1 MANFSTW
8 LLAIFMVMFWLFRAI
23 VALCTQFSIDL
34 LGIVAYDFNWEVIIA
49 FVTLVC
55 IILVVKRKM
64 IGSLLYLM
72 LYGVYFGE
80 HLITNIMTI
89 VQGNANLTVDVSL
102 NLICDLVAVALAFF
116 VLFDMLVDKG
126 RKANPMDGKT
136 DWYFKNEKYDEE
148 LKARHQ
154 REDKNEYK
162 FY

>member
-34 LGIVAYDFNWEVIIA
+34 LGIVAYNLNWEIIIS
-49 FVTLVC
+49 FLVLVC
-55 IILVVKRKM
+55 ILLVAKRNL
-64 IGSLLYLM
+64 IGALLYLG

-80 HLITNIMTI
+80 HFITNII
-89 VQGNANLTVDVSL
+89 PLAQGQLPFTVDVSM
-102 NLICDLVAVALAFF
+102 NLIFDLVAVVLAIF
-116 VLFDMLVDKG
+116 VLLDILVDKS
-126 RKANPMDGKT
+126 RKANPIDKKT

-148 LKARHQ
+148 LKARDQ

>member
-34 LGIVAYDFNWEVIIA
+34 LGIIAYNFNMEVIIVFA
-49 FVTLVC
+49 TLLC
-55 IILVVKRKM
+55 ILLVVKRKM

-80 HLITNIMTI
+80 HLISNIITI
-89 VQGNANLTVDVSL
+89 IQGQASITIDLSM
-102 NLICDLVAVALAFF
+102 NLICDLIALGLAIF

-126 RKANPMDGKT
+126 RKANPIDRKT

-148 LKARHQ
+148 LKARDQ
-154 REDKNEYK
+154 REDQNEYK

>member
-8 LLAIFMVMFWLFRAI
+8 LLTIFMVMFWLFRAI

-34 LGIVAYDFNWEVIIA
+34 LGIVSYNFNTEVVISFAI
-49 FVTLVC
+49 LVC
-55 IILVVKRKM
+55 IILVAKRKL
-64 IGSLLYLM
+64 IGSLIYLM

-80 HLITNIMTI
+80 HFITNIMI
-89 VQGNANLTVDVSL
+89 LLQGESVMDISFSMNLVVD
-102 NLICDLVAVALAFF
+102 LIGIILPIF
-116 VLFDMLVDKG
+116 VLLDMLVDKG
-126 RKANPMDGKT
+126 RKVNPIDRKT

-148 LKARHQ
+148 LAARDK

>member
-8 LLAIFMVMFWLFRAI
+8 LLTIFMVMFWLFRAI
-23 VALCTQFSIDL
+23 VALCTQFQIDL
-34 LGIVAYDFNWEVIIA
+34 LGIVAYNFNWEVIIA
-49 FVTLVC
+49 FATLLC

-64 IGSLLYLM
+64 IGALLYLM

-80 HLITNIMTI
+80 HLIS
-89 VQGNANLTVDVSL
+89 NLIPVVSGTSGLTMELSL
-102 NLICDLVAVALAFF
+102 NLIFDLVAVALAIF

-126 RKANPMDGKT
+126 RKANPIDRKT

-148 LKARHQ
+148 LKARDQ